1 MKAHE
6 YNDQSILSIG
16 PFTVTFVKTKH
27 PVPCYGMR
35 IEADGKSLF
44 YTADSAFLESFVPFG
59 RNVDL
64 LLCECNFYG
73 NMDASDAGHMTSLD
87 AGKLAHEANVKK
99 LILTHLPH
107 FGELDQLV
115 TEAKSIYKGKVELA
129 RKDMEIIYLGGE
141 NMLFIDNK
149 GITDPRINLAIE
161 EYALK
166 NLDINESYL
175 LFYINQPSIIIG
187 KNQNTIEEINT
198 DYVEKQGLHV
208 VRRLS
213 GGGAVYHDLGN
224 LNFSFITKDD
234 GESFHNFKKFTEPVV
249 TALHKL
255 GVKAEL
261 SGRNDIIAEG
271 RKISGNAQFSTK
283 GRMFSHGT
291 LLFDSEMENVVSAL
305 NVKKDKI
312 ESKGIKSI
320 RSRVANISEFLSK
333 KMTIEEFRSTLLDFI
348 FDDNNVEE
356 YILTEEDWKKI
367 HELSKERYQNWDW
380 NYGKSPKFNLQHSNR
395 FPIGQIDV
403 RLEVNKGIIEN
414 CKIYGDF
421 FGVGNIEEIEE
432 KLTGTRYE
440 RKEIAQS
447 LEGVDIPHYFGNITR
462 EEFLDLVY

>member
-1 MKAHE
+1 
-6 YNDQSILSIG
+6 
-16 PFTVTFVKTKH
+16 
-27 PVPCYGMR
+27 
-35 IEADGKSLF
+35 
-44 YTADSAFLESFVPFG
+44 
-59 RNVDL
+59 
-64 LLCECNFYG
+64 
-73 NMDASDAGHMTSLD
+73 
-87 AGKLAHEANVKK
+87 
-99 LILTHLPH
+99 
-107 FGELDQLV
+107 
-115 TEAKSIYKGKVELA
+115 
-129 RKDMEIIYLGGE
+129 
-141 NMLFIDNK
+141 MLFIDNK
-149 GITDPRINLAIE
+149 GITDPRVNLAIE

-175 LFYINQPSIIIG
+175 LFYINEPSIIIG

-305 NVKKDKI
+305 RVKKDKI

-320 RSRVANISEFLSK
+320 RSRVANISEFLSE
-333 KMTIEEFRSTLLDFI
+333 KMTIEQFRSTLLDYI
-348 FDDNNVEE
+348 FDGSDVEE
-356 YILTEEDWKKI
+356 YVLTEEDWKNI
-367 HELSKERYQNWDW
+367 QELSKERYQNWDW
-380 NYGKSPKFNLQHSNR
+380 NYGKSPKFNLQHSHR
-395 FPIGQIDV
+395 FPVGSIDV
-403 RLEVNKGIIEN
+403 RLEVNKGKIDN
-414 CKIYGDF
+414 CKIFGDF
-421 FGVGNIEEIEE
+421 FGVGNVEDIEE

-440 RKEIAQS
+440 RKDIAGA
-447 LEGVDIPHYFGNITR
+447 LEGVDIQHYFGNVTKD
-462 EEFLDLVY
+462 EFVDLVY